1 MRRIKIIWF
10 NPPNNHKV
18 ATNVAHKF
26 LLLVDK
32 HFPAGPSLNN
42 YFNRN
47 TIKVAKLY
55 AKYG

>member
-42 YFNRN
+42 YFN
-47 TIKVAKLY
+47 
-55 AKYG
+55 